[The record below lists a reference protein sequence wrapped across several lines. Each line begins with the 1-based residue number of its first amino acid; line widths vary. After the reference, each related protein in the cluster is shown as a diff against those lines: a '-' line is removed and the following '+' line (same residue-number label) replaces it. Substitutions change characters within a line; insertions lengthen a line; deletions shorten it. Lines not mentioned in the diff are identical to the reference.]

1 MKHLNAYLFAMLG
14 GLSALSMASQACAA
28 TATPAATAA
37 APMSEGEILKVD
49 KATGKLTIKHGELK
63 NLGMQGMTMMF
74 KVRSPDMLDKVKQG
88 DKVRFVAE
96 QTGAGLVVAT
106 IEVAK

>member
-14 GLSALSMASQACAA
+14 GLSALSMATQASAA
-28 TATPAATAA
+28 VPAATAA

>member
-1 MKHLNAYLFAMLG
+1 MKKLNALIVAVLG
-14 GLSALSMASQACAA
+14 GLSALSLVAPVHAAPASAAA
-28 TATPAATAA
+28 TP

-74 KVRSPDMLDKVKQG
+74 KVRSPDMLDKVRQG
-88 DKVRFVAE
+88 DKVRFIAE
-96 QTGAGLVVAT
+96 QSSAGLVVAA
-106 IEVAK
+106 IELAK

>member
-1 MKHLNAYLFAMLG
+1 MKQLNAFLFAMLG
-14 GLSALSMASQACAA
+14 GLSALSLASQASAA
-28 TATPAATAA
+28 APAATAA

-74 KVRSPDMLDKVKQG
+74 KVRSPDMLDKVKPG
-88 DKVRFVAE
+88 DKVRFIAE
-96 QTGAGLVVAT
+96 QASGGLVVST
-106 IEVAK
+106 IEVSK

>member
-1 MKHLNAYLFAMLG
+1 MKHVNALIFAVLG
-14 GLSALSMASQACAA
+14 GLTALALAAPVHAAPGAAA
-28 TATPAATAA
+28 TP

-49 KATGKLTIKHGELK
+49 KTTGKLTIKHGELK

-88 DKVRFVAE
+88 DKVRFIAE
-96 QTGAGLVVAT
+96 QTGAGLVVAS
-106 IEVAK
+106 IEVVK